1 MTGRTSAP
9 IPSPGSDF
17 AVVRAIRKGGRI
29 RRKHRPEDETAIK
42 TQRLAQFWRSEA
54 IRLAQAAPG
63 SDDHR
68 AAICAADAL
77 GQLPRNS
84 LRCLV
89 STLDEE
95 RDFALRCADL
105 EILRAEHTLQARRI
119 DRLRILDGARYPD
132 SSAIKPLVE
141 ANNRAWNRIIATT
154 IEMAETPVRNRRHL
168 ELKRHLIGRIW
179 LGAAGAW
186 YDRMRAG
193 IAADIAWL
201 DAQCA
206 KPPRTR
212 RSTVP
217 G

>member
-1 MTGRTSAP
+1 MKGHTSEAP
-9 IPSPGSDF
+9 SLAADF
-17 AVVRAIRKGGRI
+17 PVVRAIRKGVRI
-29 RRKHRPEDETAIK
+29 RRKRRPEDETAIK

-54 IRLAQAAPG
+54 MRLAQAAPG

-68 AAICAADAL
+68 AAVCAADAL

-105 EILRAEHTLQARRI
+105 EILRAEHALLARRI
-119 DRLRILDGARYPD
+119 DRLRILDGDEYPD
-132 SSAIKPLVE
+132 SSAIKPLVDE
-141 ANNRAWNRIIATT
+141 NNRAWNRIITAT

-179 LGAAGAW
+179 LGAEGAW

-201 DAQCA
+201 DERCP
-206 KPPRTR
+206 KTSRTR
-212 RSTVP
+212 RSAAP